1 MGEIP
6 ARQWRRARVRE
17 AAADE
22 GAGRGH
28 GGQIESESRDFGSAL
43 RKGIPGITAGDAA
56 RTLRERCAGE
66 KNLPVGPGGQRVRR
80 GAGRAELGARRRQ
93 AAGRAVRSWT
103 RGGRRWAAVR
113 SRPGWSGPGRVWAV
127 RREG

>member
-43 RKGIPGITAGDAA
+43 RKGIPGITAGDAV
-56 RTLRERCAGE
+56 RTLRERCTGE
-66 KNLPVGPGGQRVRR
+66 TNLPVGPGGQRGEAGALMCRPGVAAGVAR
-80 GAGRAELGARRRQ
+80 GAGR
-93 AAGRAVRSWT
+93 
-103 RGGRRWAAVR
+103 RG
-113 SRPGWSGPGRVWAV
+113 
-127 RREG
+127 

>member
-1 MGEIP
+1 LGEIP

-93 AAGRAVRSWT
+93 AAGRAKREAMGCCAKQAGVER
-103 RGGRRWAAVR
+103 
-113 SRPGWSGPGRVWAV
+113 PGRVWAV